1 MSHTRHLS
9 DTVSSI
15 KQSALRFL
23 SGTAL
28 SRVTGMIRDIILA
41 FSFGTN
47 EALAA
52 LFVAYRLSNVCRRL
66 FGEGALQSAFIPL
79 FEEAR
84 KEDEVRA
91 FRFFRDVSA
100 LLSLFLIGFIVVG
113 MLVLWISLSAI
124 DYSPGNREIVFLTI
138 LLLPSLLPICLFG
151 LNASL
156 LQCQKHYFTVGIAPC
171 AFNLSISAAALLFHQ
186 QTPQAAMPYLAVS
199 IVLGCAFQWWVTLG
213 QTIRHTRQILSGS
226 ILTGIKFLS
235 HDVKRLF
242 WPLLLGILG
251 VGASQINNTVDALF
265 ARAADPEGPAQ
276 LWYGIRF
283 QQLPLALFGIAL
295 SGALLPPLS
304 RAIHA
309 GNKSEYLHFLEF
321 ALRKVGALLYPCT
334 LALIP
339 LGLFLVNA
347 VYGHGDFQAHSV
359 LTTTGCLH
367 GYCIGLVPMGWIIV
381 MAPAFYARRDYITP
395 MKGAAIS
402 LVSNLVLNAFMVY
415 GLHWGAVSVALAT
428 SISSW
433 LNAYYLYHHLKKEF
447 GPIMTPEGT
456 KESRRVIFATLL
468 AGAATY
474 IFASLIYFPPV
485 FFSFGLNNL
494 TDITSSFWEQ
504 ISQLAVVGFSFL
516 GFLALFAKIC
526 RASDILTLVHWNK
539 QV

>member
-1 MSHTRHLS
+1 MSQTHPLS

-100 LLSLFLIGFIVVG
+100 LLSVFLIGFIVVG
-113 MLVLWISLSAI
+113 MLALWISLSAI
-124 DYSPGNREIVFLTI
+124 DYSPGNREIVVYTI

-171 AFNLSISAAALLFHQ
+171 GFNLMISAAALIFHHQ
-186 QTPQAAMPYLAVS
+186 NPQAVMPYLAIS
-199 IVLGCAFQWWVTLG
+199 IVLGCALQWWITLG
-213 QTIRHTRQILSGS
+213 QTVRHTRTILSGN
-226 ILTGIKFLS
+226 ILSGIKFLS

-242 WPLLLGILG
+242 WPLALGILG

-309 GNKSEYLHFLEF
+309 GNKNEYLHFLEF

-402 LVSNLVLNAFMVY
+402 LVSNLVLNALMVY
-415 GLHWGAVSVALAT
+415 GFHWGAVSVALAT
-428 SISSW
+428 SVSSW
-433 LNAYYLYHHLKKEF
+433 LNAYYLYHHLKIEF

-456 KESRRVIFATLL
+456 RESKRVILATILAGIATYLFATC
-468 AGAATY
+468 
-474 IFASLIYFPPV
+474 IFFQPV
-485 FFSFGLNNL
+485 FFSFGLASSSAIA
-494 TDITSSFWEQ
+494 TSFWDQ
-504 ISQLAVVGFSFL
+504 ILQLAVVGCGFL
-516 GFLALFAKIC
+516 GFLALFAKMC
-526 RASDILTLVHWNK
+526 RASDILSLVHWNK
-539 QV
+539 QT